1 MPSNP
6 APDPIKPA
14 MPYVEVALV
23 VFLILLNGLLAMSEL
38 AVASSRAAKLRS
50 MADQR
55 VKGARRALALA
66 ADPGRFLSTVQI
78 GITLIGIL
86 AGAFS
91 GATLGG
97 RFSDR
102 LMALGL
108 PENIAEPLGFGLV
121 ISGITY
127 LSLVIGELVPK
138 QIALRNPER
147 IACLVSPAMTGLAK
161 ISAPLVWLL
170 ERSGRLVLALLGQNR
185 VKDDTV
191 TDAEIHALI
200 AEAESAGVLE
210 PEERTMIAGV
220 MRLGD
225 RLVRTVMTPRTDVEM
240 IDVNEA
246 PAKIGRQMADSGHS
260 RFIAYDA
267 KPGNILGV
275 LQAKDVAAALL
286 RRRAPN
292 LRRLVKNAPVIPETL
307 DALEVVNRLKESDVH
322 FGLVYDEYGHF
333 EGIVTTADI
342 LEAIVGVFRHDS
354 AEPEPDIVE
363 RADGSLLVSGS
374 TPIDRLSD
382 RLNLSVPPTREYQ
395 TVAGFA
401 LDRLGRFPAVGDS
414 FTERGYS
421 FEVVD
426 LDGRKIDKV
435 MVGRAPPAPRRAA
448 R

>member
-1 MPSNP
+1 
-6 APDPIKPA
+6 
-14 MPYVEVALV
+14 MPYLEVTLV
-23 VFLILLNGLLAMSEL
+23 VLLIMLNGLLAMSEL
-38 AVASSRAAKLRS
+38 AVASSRASKLRS

-66 ADPGRFLSTVQI
+66 SNPGRFLSTVQI

-97 RFSDR
+97 RVSDW
-102 LMALGL
+102 LLHLGL
-108 PENIAEPLGFGLV
+108 PERVAEPLGFGLV
-121 ISGITY
+121 IGLITY
-127 LSLVIGELVPK
+127 LSLIIGELVPK

-147 IACLVSPAMTGLAK
+147 IACLVAPAMTILAE
-161 ISAPLVWLL
+161 ISAPVVWLL
-170 ERSGRLVLALLGQNR
+170 EHSGRLVLTLIGQNR
-185 VKDDTV
+185 SNDNTV

-200 AEAESAGVLE
+200 AEAETAGVLE

-225 RLVRTVMTPRTDVEM
+225 RLVRTVMTPRADVEM
-240 IDVNEA
+240 INVNEA
-246 PAKIGRQMADSGHS
+246 PAKIGKLMAESGHS
-260 RFIAYDA
+260 RFIAYE
-267 KPGNILGV
+267 GNPDNIIGV

-292 LRRLVKNAPVIPETL
+292 IKRLVKQPPSIPETL
-307 DALEVVNRLKESDVH
+307 DALEVVNRLKESEVH

-354 AEPEPDIVE
+354 SEPEPDIVE
-363 RADGSLLVSGS
+363 RKDGSLLVSGG
-374 TPIDRLSD
+374 TPIDTLAD
-382 RLNLSVPPTREYQ
+382 RLAVHLPPTRNYQ
-395 TVAGFA
+395 TVAGYV
-401 LDRLGRFPAVGDS
+401 LDRLGRFPAIG
-414 FTERGYS
+414 ES
-421 FEVVD
+421 FEEHGFQYEIVD
-426 LDGRKIDKV
+426 LDGRRIDKILV
-435 MVGRAPPAPRRAA
+435 SRVTPSTRRATI